1 MKMTNNRIS
10 ILDVVSSKLG
20 GHKLA
25 SEIRKAALSVVV
37 LAGLSTPATA
47 EMKLENADGGSLIF
61 YGQFDPAYLS
71 FDDGV
76 STTSEIVDNSHSNSR
91 VGIWIHDSPGENR
104 WSFNFETA
112 LGLRPSSAV
121 SQVVTPDVIDWQL
134 TDIRKVD
141 LKLET
146 EQYGTFYL
154 GQGSMATDGVAET
167 DLSGTSLVTYSSIAD
182 TAGFF
187 QFRTAAGALS
197 GQRIAGA
204 FLNYD
209 GVRLGRV
216 RYDTPAFEG
225 LSVSTSFGKN
235 ILSKIADLYSGD
247 VALRYHREVED
258 VVVKGAIGY
267 SHTNNRVL
275 GQIRNNTM
283 GSFALLHSSGFN
295 FQIAAGHQ
303 QRAGYYGY
311 GKLGYKNKWFSVGTT
326 AISIDIYDGRDMTSP
341 GSRSKTV
348 GLGLVQSFDDAK
360 IDAYLGYRRYDL
372 SETATLYRD
381 ASSLMLGAR
390 WKF

>member
-1 MKMTNNRIS
+1 M
-10 ILDVVSSKLG
+10 
-20 GHKLA
+20 
-25 SEIRKAALSVVV
+25 
-37 LAGLSTPATA
+37 AGLCMPAAA
-47 EMKLENADGGSLIF
+47 EMKIENANGGSLIF
-61 YGQFDPAYLS
+61 YGQFDPAYLN

-91 VGIWIHDSPGENR
+91 IGIWINNSPGENR

-121 SQVVTPDVIDWQL
+121 SQVFTPDVIDWQL

-167 DLSGTSLVTYSSIAD
+167 DLSGTSLVTYSFIAD
-182 TAGFF
+182 TAGIF

-197 GQRIAGA
+197 EQRIVGA
-204 FLNYD
+204 FLNFD
-209 GVRLGRV
+209 GGRLGRI

-235 ILSKIADLYSGD
+235 ILSKAADLYSGD
-247 VALRYHREVED
+247 VALRYHREVGD

-267 SHTNNRVL
+267 SHTNNRIL
-275 GQIRNNTM
+275 GQIRDNTI
-283 GSFALLHSSGFN
+283 GSFALLHSSGLN
-295 FQIAAGHQ
+295 FQVAAGNQ
-303 QRAGYYGY
+303 QGAGYYGY
-311 GKLGYKNKWFSVGTT
+311 GKLGYKKKWFSAGMT
-326 AISIDIYDGRDMTSP
+326 AISIDIYNGSDMISP
-341 GSRSKTV
+341 GSQSKTI
-348 GLGLVQSFDDAK
+348 GLGLVQSFDDAN